1 MSRSLNRQV
10 NRLSLWDPSHFRC
23 IFSRSR
29 KYFQS
34 MSSIFNVPEGVGI
47 EASVGS
53 HRCFNTNAFRNVKN
67 WAPLNADRMKIFT
80 RSWKNASKMSRS
92 PNPTPNSELTM
103 ILNWHEI
110 FNQFNQLVQSFVK
123 IWLQSFTIGERIRW
137 EKKVHT
143 FQKILRLKIPSE
155 TKPLILK
162 THLYDLAGSSPAVIL
177 GPRTALMV
185 VIKG

>member
-1 MSRSLNRQV
+1 
-10 NRLSLWDPSHFRC
+10 
-23 IFSRSR
+23 
-29 KYFQS
+29 
-34 MSSIFNVPEGVGI
+34 
-47 EASVGS
+47 
-53 HRCFNTNAFRNVKN
+53 
-67 WAPLNADRMKIFT
+67 
-80 RSWKNASKMSRS
+80 MSRS

-185 VIKG
+185 VIKGWWPSLHPFFKSSKSNAQTVPLHFPEKKKNRNGTLLPIVLTYCEKKLF